1 MGNRRA
7 TIRRVPTRSPTLT
20 DKPRMRGS
28 PPTPD
33 PRSALRRK
41 RRNSAQCVALTA
53 GYATFLWFGL
63 PALGF
68 GLGEGPTVV
77 FIASILL
84 AVIAAM
90 SWLAAEI
97 EHLVA
102 RLRGRPRKADGLR

>member
-1 MGNRRA
+1 MKDVNA
-7 TIRRVPTRSPTLT
+7 
-20 DKPRMRGS
+20 
-28 PPTPD
+28 TPD
-33 PRSALRRK
+33 PRSAIRRK
-41 RRNSAQCVALTA
+41 RRDSAQCVALTA
-53 GYATFLWFGL
+53 GYAALLWFGL

-84 AVIAAM
+84 AVIEAM

-102 RLRGRPRKADGLR
+102 RMRGRPRKADGLR